1 MSQEMLQ
8 RSGSMETSPD
18 SQQRTRGMEISQ
30 EMKRYLSRV
39 KLWMLGM
46 PRKAKKGII
55 DELYSHIMDS
65 AMAIGGPGMVGS
77 VVAGMESPRKTAKM
91 YRKIY
96 GYGLLFKILFVILTI
111 ILSILTVPTWQ
122 VFSPDFNTNFWFF
135 LLILLVFFVGSRAG
149 KRMALLV
156 GITAFITRFI
166 ILGLI
171 VAAVGKYGIVLGGEM
186 FVFLLASLLLILV
199 AYIPART
206 IEKWEERKAWDI
218 PIPQPYET
226 RGCPRCGADI
236 PAQSKFCAEC
246 GGRVW

>member
-1 MSQEMLQ
+1 MLQ
-8 RSGSMETSPD
+8 RSGGREINQEM
-18 SQQRTRGMEISQ
+18 QQRTRGMEISQ

-65 AMAIGGPGMVGS
+65 AMAIGGPGMVGH

-91 YRKIY
+91 YRRIY
-96 GYGLLFKILFVILTI
+96 GYGLVFKIFFVILTI
-111 ILSILTVPTWQ
+111 ILSIMTVPVWEV
-122 VFSPDFNTNFWFF
+122 VFPSFSTNFWFF
-135 LLILLVFFVGSRAG
+135 VLILLVFFVGSRAG

-171 VAAVGKYGIVLGGEM
+171 AAAAGEHGIIQGSGM
-186 FVFLLASLLLILV
+186 FVFLLASVLLILV
-199 AYIPART
+199 AYIPAKT
-206 IEKWEERKAWDI
+206 MEKWEERKAWDI

-226 RGCPRCGADI
+226 RNCPRCTAII
-236 PAQSKFCAEC
+236 PAQSKFCLDC
-246 GGRVW
+246 GNRVW